1 MTNVTIQKP
10 PMWFLVI
17 SIIALVWNAL
27 GVFAYLGQSL
37 MTDEMLAQLP
47 EADQQMYANLP
58 SWYISA
64 FAVAVFAGT
73 IGSLGLVIKKKWAFY
88 VLIISLVAAIAQMYY
103 LAFVLKM
110 ANTMT
115 PLIIIVGMAL
125 AWLADYA
132 TKKGWL
138 S

>member
-1 MTNVTIQKP
+1 MTNVTTPKP
-10 PMWFLVI
+10 PMWFLII

-58 SWYISA
+58 SWYIGA

-73 IGSLGLVIKKKWAFY
+73 IGSLGLVIKKKWAF
-88 VLIISLVAAIAQMYY
+88 
-103 LAFVLKM
+103 
-110 ANTMT
+110 
-115 PLIIIVGMAL
+115 
-125 AWLADYA
+125 
-132 TKKGWL
+132 
-138 S
+138 